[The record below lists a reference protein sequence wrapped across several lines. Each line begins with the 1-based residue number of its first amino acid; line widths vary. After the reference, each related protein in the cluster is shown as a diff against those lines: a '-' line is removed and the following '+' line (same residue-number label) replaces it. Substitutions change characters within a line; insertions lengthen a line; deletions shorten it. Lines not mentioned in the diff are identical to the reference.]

1 MRIGRPSKRRD
12 PRPSRTA
19 SIPGRDWLSK
29 LVGWL
34 VAGLGEVLKLGREML
49 VIPAQIWMLAAE
61 LAGGVVLRAWRVA
74 LLPAL
79 LLGWRALVSL
89 FGFAERAL
97 TPARAVAAVAV
108 AAAIGL
114 AASQWLDLRSISIG
128 SDAYSGVEAIA
139 PPPEI
144 AVEGTGDA
152 HSWVMVPIAGAAI
165 LIVALALAGRAAV
178 ARLLVLPG
186 AAAVAIALIVDAPKG
201 LDEGPAALA
210 YQGARANLLEGFWVE
225 VATGAV
231 LIACGLLL
239 PRYLRAPAAGRS
251 AESSAG
257 GPGAA
262 ARLRRGLSRLPRLAG
277 RPRGSSA

>member
-19 SIPGRDWLSK
+19 SIPGRDRLSK

-79 LLGWRALVSL
+79 LLGWRALARV
-89 FGFAERAL
+89 RVRR
-97 TPARAVAAVAV
+97 ARAHARACGGRRRGRGGDRPRRLAMARPSLDQHRQRRLFRGRGDR
-108 AAAIGL
+108 AAARDRRRGDRGC
-114 AASQWLDLRSISIG
+114 AFVGDGPDRRRRDPDRRPRPRRS
-128 SDAYSGVEAIA
+128 
-139 PPPEI
+139 
-144 AVEGTGDA
+144 
-152 HSWVMVPIAGAAI
+152 
-165 LIVALALAGRAAV
+165 AAV

-210 YQGARANLLEGFWVE
+210 YQGAGRTSSRASGSSSPP
-225 VATGAV
+225 ARAD
-231 LIACGLLL
+231 
-239 PRYLRAPAAGRS
+239 RLRAAAAPLPAG
-251 AESSAG
+251 AG
-257 GPGAA
+257 GG
-262 ARLRRGLSRLPRLAG
+262 
-277 RPRGSSA
+277 